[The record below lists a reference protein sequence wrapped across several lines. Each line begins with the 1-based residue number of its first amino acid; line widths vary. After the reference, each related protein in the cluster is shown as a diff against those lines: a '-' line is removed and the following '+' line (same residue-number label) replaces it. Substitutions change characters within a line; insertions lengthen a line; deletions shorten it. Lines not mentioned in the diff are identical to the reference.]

1 MKSKINTNETKPKES
16 QLYIF
21 WNISN
26 LAAKAPGLNSGKKLS
41 NKLSNR
47 EALNYKPTFW
57 IFFPPKRDLCCN
69 AMQWFLFILP
79 EIGSQPTSSSIQ

>member
-26 LAAKAPGLNSGKKLS
+26 LAAKALGLNSGKKLS
-41 NKLSNR
+41 N
-47 EALNYKPTFW
+47 
-57 IFFPPKRDLCCN
+57 
-69 AMQWFLFILP
+69 
-79 EIGSQPTSSSIQ
+79 